1 MQAKTVFTQ
10 RLNWMSVGTSCG
22 NPLRMTSGAVRV
34 HVMVTLANN
43 LIGECNMTDQ
53 DIRDFIESCEEPLF
67 MKDVLSELR
76 STDPTI
82 SQKRVARLLREVGF
96 ENRPCKNVRN
106 PKGKGSAWFRTGNAV
121 TIDDDEVDETEE
133 KPEPKSTEQII
144 DEVEERNE
152 HTTSLNAKLLETL
165 NVSRGLKAE
174 MIARQQEVLVDMA
187 RRILGLY
194 GSEKERKAYGVL

>member
-1 MQAKTVFTQ
+1 
-10 RLNWMSVGTSCG
+10 
-22 NPLRMTSGAVRV
+22 
-34 HVMVTLANN
+34 
-43 LIGECNMTDQ
+43 MTDS
-53 DIRDFIESCEEPLF
+53 DIREYIEGCEQPLF

-82 SQKRVARLLREVGF
+82 SQKRVARLMREVGF

-106 PKGKGSAWFRTGNAV
+106 PKGKGSAWFRTGNA
-121 TIDDDEVDETEE
+121 TTTDDDDDEVDETEE

-174 MIARQQEVLVDMA
+174 MISRQQEVLVDMA

>member
-1 MQAKTVFTQ
+1 
-10 RLNWMSVGTSCG
+10 
-22 NPLRMTSGAVRV
+22 
-34 HVMVTLANN
+34 
-43 LIGECNMTDQ
+43 MTDS
-53 DIRDFIESCEEPLF
+53 DIRDYIEGCEQPIF

-82 SQKRVARLLREVGF
+82 SQKRVARLMREAGF

-106 PKGKGSAWFRTGNAV
+106 PKGKGSAWFRTGNAT
-121 TIDDDEVDETEE
+121 TIDDDDDEVDETEE